1 MKDSE
6 RISNLEEMTADI
18 YLVLDR
24 IDNDLNK
31 IRLLDINMAN
41 DIRSVASVAART
53 KRQQQIYEMK
63 HAKLHRTL
71 LDVFAI
77 ARKNAINIENY
88 ARNTLAKDDL
98 SLLYEYMMRKF
109 DLAKE
114 HTDRLEAALAK
125 HRGKTKKLD
134 DSIEAIKR
142 KLDNL

>member
-1 MKDSE
+1 MA
-6 RISNLEEMTADI
+6 ADI
-18 YLVLDR
+18 YLILDR
-24 IDNDLNK
+24 VDNDLKK

-41 DIRSVASVAART
+41 DIRSVSSMAART
-53 KRQQQIYEMK
+53 KRQQQIYEMR

-77 ARKNAINIENY
+77 TRKNAEHIEKY

-109 DLAKE
+109 DLARE
-114 HTDRLEAALAK
+114 HTSRLEAALAK
-125 HRGKTKKLD
+125 HRGKASKLD
-134 DSIEAIKR
+134 RSIDAIKR

>member
-6 RISNLEEMTADI
+6 RISNLEEMAADI
-18 YLVLDR
+18 YLILDR
-24 IDNDLNK
+24 IDNDLKK

-41 DIRSVASVAART
+41 DIRSVASVAAKT

-77 ARKNAINIENY
+77 TRKNTIDIDNY

-114 HTDRLEAALAK
+114 HTNRLKAALAK
-125 HRGKTKKLD
+125 HRGKTRRLD
-134 DSIEAIKR
+134 ASIEAIKR

>member
-18 YLVLDR
+18 YLILDR
-24 IDNDLNK
+24 IDNDLKK
-31 IRLLDINMAN
+31 IRLLDISQAN
-41 DIRSVASVAART
+41 DIRSVASMAART
-53 KRQQQIYEMK
+53 KRQQQIYEMR

-77 ARKNAINIENY
+77 TRKNTIDIENY

-98 SLLYEYMMRKF
+98 SLLYEYMMRKYN
-109 DLAKE
+109 LAKG
-114 HTDRLEAALAK
+114 HIDRLEAALTK
-125 HRGKTKKLD
+125 HRGKTKRLD

>member
-18 YLVLDR
+18 YLILDR
-24 IDNDLNK
+24 VDNDLKK

-41 DIRSVASVAART
+41 DIRSIAKMGTQT
-53 KRQQQIYEMK
+53 KRQQQIYEMR

-77 ARKNAINIENY
+77 TRKNTIHIENY
-88 ARNTLAKDDL
+88 ARNTLGKDDL
-98 SLLYEYMMRKF
+98 TLLYEYMMKKF
-109 DLAKE
+109 ELAKD

-125 HRGKTKKLD
+125 HRRKTKRLD
-134 DSIEAIKR
+134 DSIDALKR
-142 KLDNL
+142 RLDNQ